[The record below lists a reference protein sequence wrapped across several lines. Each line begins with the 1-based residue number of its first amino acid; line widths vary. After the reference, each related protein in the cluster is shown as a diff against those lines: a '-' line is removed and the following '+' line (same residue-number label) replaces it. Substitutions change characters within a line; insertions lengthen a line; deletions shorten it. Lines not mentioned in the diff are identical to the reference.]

1 MNPDYWQKQAKPLF
15 ENLTWNIPEQKQGI
29 ITLIGGNSQ
38 NFRTVE
44 RTASHLANKF
54 PLKSVE
60 IVLPD
65 SLEKKLPPL
74 ENFHFMPSTASGSFA
89 NSAQFAKFCSASS
102 NAEPT
107 SIILLGDFSK
117 NAETATALTELIKN
131 TPNPIYITRDTVDL
145 VTEDAA
151 SWIEQGNI
159 NLIASM
165 AQLQKL
171 FKAIYF
177 PKMLLLSSPLLP
189 IVEALHKFT
198 LSYPCTITTFHEDQ
212 IITAFN
218 GNIVTTPLKNTKYS
232 PISLWDGTLTVNIA
246 TMNLYS
252 PKKPLEASAAAIYI
266 D

>member
-1 MNPDYWQKQAKPLF
+1 MNPNYWQKQSKPLF

-29 ITLIGGNSQ
+29 IALIGGNSQ
-38 NFRTVE
+38 NFRTIE
-44 RTASHLANKF
+44 RTASHLANNF

-74 ENFHFMPSTASGSFA
+74 ENFHFMPSTTSGSFA
-89 NSAQFAKFCSASS
+89 NSTKFTKFCSASP
-102 NAEPT
+102 NAE
-107 SIILLGDFSK
+107 SASVILLGDFSK
-117 NAETATALTELIKN
+117 NAETATALTEFIKR
-131 TPNPIYITRDTVDL
+131 TPNPIYATRDTIDL
-145 VTEDAA
+145 ITEDATG
-151 SWIEQGNI
+151 WIEQSNI

-189 IVEALHKFT
+189 IIEALHKFT
-198 LSYPCTITTFHEDQ
+198 LSYPCTITTFHEGQ
-212 IITAFN
+212 IITAHD
-218 GNIVTTPLKNTKYS
+218 GNIVTTPIKNTKYS
-232 PISLWDGTLTVNIA
+232 PISLWNGTLTANIA
-246 TMNLYS
+246 TMNLFS
-252 PKKPLEASAAAIYI
+252 PEKTLEASAAAIYL